1 MYGAEWIFVGRFDF
15 VQLGQI
21 GPNNWKLSALCVKRR
36 VSLLLDAIRCTFV
49 CTVNLSCTFRF
60 DASRKVSCHLDGLTK
75 RRARVARCK
84 RGCALREEGDFLS
97 MKPRNASRH
106 LPSRPPPPRDL
117 LQIPPTRY
125 SALEVSR
132 RDARR
137 GRNVFCRFISIVNL
151 ESDVPE
157 LNLGNQEMPAG
168 ASARRG
174 YFLPSLEEDF
184 TRATRSKSPSKQ
196 SSVSKRTAA
205 S

>member
-1 MYGAEWIFVGRFDF
+1 MMYGAEWIFVGRFDF

-97 MKPRNASRH
+97 MKPRNA
-106 LPSRPPPPRDL
+106 
-117 LQIPPTRY
+117 I
-125 SALEVSR
+125 EVSR